1 VDYILILEYKY
12 LQESPSCSLWGSYS

>member
-1 VDYILILEYKY
+1 LILEYKY